1 MITGQGEFEMI
12 NRNWRRWAAAIN
24 LDRVLRRWLGGR
36 GIILMLHRV
45 QASSAVWRGDPGLW
59 ITLDQLQAIIE
70 ILPEQGYEFIPLSAA
85 LPRLTGRQTRRF
97 ACLTFDD
104 GYRDNYELALP
115 LLRSMGIPA
124 TIYVTTGLVDGR
136 VIAWWHLLEV
146 ILNQHSE
153 LNLQLADHR
162 YRFPAISLAQ
172 KCAAYHQASALLRA
186 AAPAI
191 CAAALQQLA
200 QDYGLAAT
208 QLSQSEMLTDDMVR
222 SLAADSQFELGAH
235 TVSHPVLSALPPAM
249 AQAEIALSKQWL
261 ETLGGR
267 PIRHFAYPYGDRAA
281 VTPAVQAQVEACG
294 FTTATIAYGGPVTT
308 NSDPYALPRIPFG
321 GQDTVWDLRFR
332 TSGARN
338 LQKCNGSLSVR
349 LT

>member
-1 MITGQGEFEMI
+1 M
-12 NRNWRRWAAAIN
+12 
-24 LDRVLRRWLGGR
+24 
-36 GIILMLHRV
+36 
-45 QASSAVWRGDPGLW
+45 
-59 ITLDQLQAIIE
+59 
-70 ILPEQGYEFIPLSAA
+70 
-85 LPRLTGRQTRRF
+85 
-97 ACLTFDD
+97 
-104 GYRDNYELALP
+104 
-115 LLRSMGIPA
+115 
-124 TIYVTTGLVDGR
+124 
-136 VIAWWHLLEV
+136 
-146 ILNQHSE
+146 NQHSE

-267 PIRHFAYPYGDRAA
+267 PIRHFAYPYGDCAA
-281 VTPAVQAQVEACG
+281 RHSGGPGAGGSLRFYDSDHRLWWPGYYEFRSLCIAPDSLWRSGYRMG
-294 FTTATIAYGGPVTT
+294 FTI
-308 NSDPYALPRIPFG
+308 PYQWRPQPAE
-321 GQDTVWDLRFR
+321 V
-332 TSGARN
+332 
-338 LQKCNGSLSVR
+338 
-349 LT
+349 